1 VTILPQENKSQE
13 ICQHAKLALEASHP
27 ISWRLTPTDG
37 DSDAG
42 LDFQAQLIDNSKHT
56 DLFHIQLKSS
66 KQIKNGRPESLNEDS
81 TFYSQELK
89 ISTLNYFIRIGTAQ
103 TRKAVYSAEISVHTQ
118 DSILS
123 YCFLHHVSDVQVQGQ
138 GVVVKVLPDDN
149 SGSRHQRFI
158 VKLSSRGCPV

>member
-13 ICQHAKLALEASHP
+13 IGQHAKLALEASHP

-37 DSDAG
+37 DS
-42 LDFQAQLIDNSKHT
+42 

-138 GVVVKVLPDDN
+138 GIVVKVLPDDN